1 MRKTEINSICIIFSF
16 IMLNVNLISQ
26 NSNNENKKSIGI
38 SYFPNYCYRTFVFN
52 EDITSESL
60 RVLNNDDPAYGYSIG
75 LTFLN
80 KFHYRWGY
88 ETGVFYS
95 QVVGWERNIEFPKAK
110 IEDTKF
116 KLNIEVPLK
125 INYLVYEVEKISA
138 FTSFGFIPSLH
149 IGTKY
154 LGNTYYTDGSI
165 SRDKQIIL
173 ADKLTTNL
181 AVISGL
187 GVNYSFSKNYFLRT
201 EFTFRHSIFNDDKD
215 RLTKSYKMYGY
226 SLGASFGF
234 YYLFND

>member
-1 MRKTEINSICIIFSF
+1 MRKTVINSICIIFSLF
-16 IMLNVNLISQ
+16 ILNKNLISQ
-26 NSNNENKKSIGI
+26 NFKNENKKSIGV
-38 SYFPNYCYRTFVFN
+38 SYSPNYCYRTLIISD
-52 EDITSESL
+52 DIATETLS
-60 RVLNNDDPAYGYSIG
+60 VLNNDNPVYGYSIG

-116 KLNIEVPLK
+116 KLNAEVPLK

-138 FTSFGFIPSLH
+138 FASFGFIPNIQLA
-149 IGTKY
+149 TKY
-154 LGNTYYTDGSI
+154 LENTYYAGSSI
-165 SRDKQIIL
+165 SRDNQIIL
-173 ADKLTTNL
+173 ADKLSANI

-234 YYLFND
+234 YYLFK